1 MLIKNQIKVPKIF
14 LICCLFTL
22 QPENKVF
29 KEFVFKRDLSLVL
42 EAEYII
48 NKPEL
53 VDLIKNLQNKKSYS
67 LLAYFLIKPLIIR
80 KNTAKFKDEI
90 TFLKYYLKRFKY
102 FYCKYGAQEIG
113 NCNTQFTVKE
123 INFYAVLSL
132 AIILGI

>member
-53 VDLIKNLQNKKSYS
+53 VDLIKN
-67 LLAYFLIKPLIIR
+67 FLIKPLIIR